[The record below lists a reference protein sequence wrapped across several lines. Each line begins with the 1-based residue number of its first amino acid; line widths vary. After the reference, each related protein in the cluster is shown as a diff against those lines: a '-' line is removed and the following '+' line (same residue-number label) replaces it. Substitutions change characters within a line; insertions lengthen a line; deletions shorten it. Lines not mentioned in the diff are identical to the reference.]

1 LYLGSK
7 HDCLLKMLKKLTAL
21 IDPFVI
27 LKNKTFAG
35 LYFAESISL
44 LGDAFTW
51 VGLALLSYQFGK
63 ERSAVILATALTL
76 RVTAFILFSPFAG
89 VLADRIS
96 RKTILYTT
104 HFIRM
109 AIVACL
115 PFVNQEWQVYALV
128 FALNIFNALFTPTYR
143 AVIPQVTDHN
153 HYRQAVG
160 LSTATF
166 QILGVIGPG
175 LAGILAVWFGTK
187 QIFFI
192 DAGSFI
198 VAAFLILVLPA
209 DKLQKPVKQNEKTF
223 TAWHDAIKGIR
234 LLFKNPLIR
243 FALFIEFVSA
253 IAGAQI
259 LVNTVGHVKTALHL
273 DDKHYGWVMA
283 AFGIG
288 ASIAAFVAG
297 NLDKTKTRRISLIL
311 GALILSIT
319 ISITNF
325 VGYPVMFVLWL
336 FAGLGQ
342 SLAEMPS
349 ETLIGENIAE
359 TEQGKVYGSHF
370 AFSHLWWAIAYPVAG
385 YTGSH
390 FAGRGFLY
398 GGVLSLALLGVAMFF
413 LKKDKRSIA

>member
-1 LYLGSK
+1 MNKKAASVSFFNA
-7 HDCLLKMLKKLTAL
+7 LK
-21 IDPFVI
+21 DSFQV
-27 LKNKTFAG
+27 LKNRLFSL
-35 LYFAESISL
+35 LYFAEAISL

-51 VGLALLSYQFGK
+51 VGLALLSYQFGR
-63 ERSAVILATALTL
+63 ERSAIILATALTL

-89 VLADRIS
+89 VLADRVS

-109 AIVACL
+109 GIVACL
-115 PFVNQEWQVYALV
+115 PFVTQEWQIYALV
-128 FALNIFNALFTPTYR
+128 FLLNIFNAFFTPTYR
-143 AVIPQVTDHN
+143 AVIPQVVDHA

-166 QILGVIGPG
+166 QILGVLGPG
-175 LAGILAVWFGTK
+175 LAGILAVWFGAR

-192 DAGSFI
+192 DAASF
-198 VAAFLILVLPA
+198 VLAAVLILLLPA
-209 DKLQKPVKQNEKTF
+209 TQLQHAVKKNEKAF
-223 TAWHDAIKGIR
+223 TAWHDAVKGIK

-259 LVNTVGHVKTALHL
+259 LVNSVGHIKSGLHL
-273 DDKHYGWVMA
+273 GDKQYGWVMA

-297 NLDKTKTRRISLIL
+297 SLDKTKSRRLSLIA
-311 GALILSIT
+311 GALVLSVT

-325 VGYPVMFVLWL
+325 VAYPVMLILWL

-359 TEQGKVYGSHF
+359 NEQGKVYGSHF
-370 AFSHLWWAIAYPVAG
+370 AFSHLWWAIAYPIAG
-385 YTGSH
+385 FLGSRY
-390 FAGRGFLY
+390 AGKDFLY
-398 GGVLSLALLGVAMFF
+398 GGLISMLLLGIALF
-413 LKKDKRSIA
+413 LMKKQTKIKS

>member
-1 LYLGSK
+1 MNKKAASVSFFNA
-7 HDCLLKMLKKLTAL
+7 LK
-21 IDPFVI
+21 DSFQV
-27 LKNKTFAG
+27 LKNRLFSL
-35 LYFAESISL
+35 LYFAEAISL

-51 VGLALLSYQFGK
+51 VGLALLSYQFGR
-63 ERSAVILATALTL
+63 ERSAIILATALTL

-89 VLADRIS
+89 VLADRVS

-104 HFIRM
+104 HFVRM

-115 PFVNQEWQVYALV
+115 PFVTQEWQIYALV
-128 FALNIFNALFTPTYR
+128 FLLNIFNAFFTPTYR
-143 AVIPQVTDHN
+143 AVIPQVVDHA

-166 QILGVIGPG
+166 QILGVLGPG
-175 LAGILAVWFGTK
+175 LAGILAVWFGAR

-192 DAGSFI
+192 DAASF
-198 VAAFLILVLPA
+198 VLAAVLILLLPA
-209 DKLQKPVKQNEKTF
+209 TQLQHAVKKNEKAF
-223 TAWHDAIKGIR
+223 TAWHDAVKGIK

-259 LVNTVGHVKTALHL
+259 LVNSVGHIKSGLHL
-273 DDKHYGWVMA
+273 GDKQYGWVMA

-297 NLDKTKTRRISLIL
+297 SLDKTKSRRLSLIA
-311 GALILSIT
+311 GALVLSVT

-325 VGYPVMFVLWL
+325 VAYPVMLILWL

-359 TEQGKVYGSHF
+359 NEQGKVYGSHF
-370 AFSHLWWAIAYPVAG
+370 AFSHLWWAIAYPIAG
-385 YTGSH
+385 FLGSRY
-390 FAGRGFLY
+390 AGKDFLY
-398 GGVLSLALLGVAMFF
+398 GGLISMLLLGIALF
-413 LKKDKRSIA
+413 LMKKQTKIKS

>member
-1 LYLGSK
+1 MKYR
-7 HDCLLKMLKKLTAL
+7 
-21 IDPFVI
+21 V
-27 LKNKTFAG
+27 FAI

-51 VGLALLSYQFGK
+51 VGLALLSYRFGQEK
-63 ERSAVILATALTL
+63 SAFILATALTL
-76 RVTAFILFSPFAG
+76 RVTAFIIFSPFAG
-89 VLADRIS
+89 VLADKVS

-115 PFVNQEWQVYALV
+115 PFVNHEWQIYVLV
-128 FALNIFNALFTPTYR
+128 FLLNVFNAFFTPTYR
-143 AVIPQVTDHN
+143 SVIPQVVDQA

-166 QILGVIGPG
+166 QILSVLGPE
-175 LAGILAVWFGTK
+175 LAGILAVWFGAK

-192 DAGSFI
+192 DAGSFVI
-198 VAAFLILVLPA
+198 AAVLILMLPA
-209 DKLQKPVKQNEKTF
+209 AKLQHAIKKNKKTF

-259 LVNTVGHVKTALHL
+259 LVNTVGHIKSGLRL
-273 DDKHYGWVMA
+273 DDRHYGWVMA

-297 NLDKTKTRRISLIL
+297 SLDKTKTRRFSLIA
-311 GALILSIT
+311 GALVLAIT

-325 VGYPVMFVLWL
+325 VGYPVMLVLWL

-359 TEQGKVYGSHF
+359 GEQGKVYGSHF
-370 AFSHLWWAIAYPVAG
+370 AFSHLWWAIAYPIAG
-385 YTGSH
+385 FIGGH
-390 FAGRGFLY
+390 FPDKDFLY
-398 GGVLSLALLGVAMFF
+398 GGLISLTFLGVALPFI
-413 LKKDKRSIA
+413 KKKT

>member
-1 LYLGSK
+1 
-7 HDCLLKMLKKLTAL
+7 MLTQFKE
-21 IDPFVI
+21 PFQA
-27 LKNKTFAG
+27 LKNRVFAT
-35 LYFAESISL
+35 LYFAESLSL

-51 VGLALLSYQFGK
+51 IGLALLSYQFGREK
-63 ERSAVILATALTL
+63 SAIILATALTL
-76 RVTAFILFSPFAG
+76 RVTAFIIFSPFAG
-89 VLADRIS
+89 VLADRVS
-96 RKTILYTT
+96 RKIILYTT

-115 PFVNQEWQVYALV
+115 PFVNQEWQIYSLV
-128 FALNIFNALFTPTYR
+128 FLLNVFNAFFTPTYR
-143 AVIPQVTDHN
+143 AVIPQVVDKA

-166 QILGVIGPG
+166 QILGVLGPG
-175 LAGILAVWFGTK
+175 LAGILAVWFGAR

-192 DAGSFI
+192 DAGSFVI
-198 VAAFLILVLPA
+198 AAVLILMLPTA
-209 DKLQKPVKQNEKTF
+209 KLQHAIKKNEKTF

-259 LVNTVGHVKTALHL
+259 LVNTVGHIKSGLHL
-273 DDKHYGWVMA
+273 DDRHYGWVMA

-297 NLDKTKTRRISLIL
+297 SLDKTKTRRLSLIL
-311 GALILSIT
+311 GALVLSIT

-325 VGYPVMFVLWL
+325 VGYPAMLVLWL

-349 ETLIGENIAE
+349 ETLIGENIPE
-359 TEQGKVYGSHF
+359 NEQGKVYGSHF
-370 AFSHLWWAIAYPVAG
+370 AFSHLWWAIAYPIAG
-385 YTGSH
+385 YAGSH
-390 FAGRGFLY
+390 FAGKDFLL
-398 GGVLSLALLGVAMFF
+398 GGVISGVLLLIALF
-413 LKKDKRSIA
+413 LKSAAKAHG

>member
-1 LYLGSK
+1 MNKAVRSTS
-7 HDCLLKMLKKLTAL
+7 LLNALKES
-21 IDPFVI
+21 FQV
-27 LKNKTFAG
+27 LKNRIFSI

-63 ERSAVILATALTL
+63 EKSAVILATALTL
-76 RVTAFILFSPFAG
+76 RVTAFIIFSPFAG
-89 VLADRIS
+89 VLADRMS
-96 RKTILYTT
+96 RKTILYVT

-115 PFVNQEWQVYALV
+115 PFVDQEWQIYVLV
-128 FALNIFNALFTPTYR
+128 FLLNIFNAFFTPTYR
-143 AVIPQVTDHN
+143 AVIPQVVDQAN
-153 HYRQAVG
+153 YRQAVG

-166 QILGVIGPG
+166 QILGVLGPG
-175 LAGILAVWFGTK
+175 LAGILAVWFGAK
-187 QIFFI
+187 DIFFI
-192 DAGSFI
+192 DAVSFVI
-198 VAAFLILVLPA
+198 AAILILMLPA
-209 DKLQKPVKQNEKTF
+209 TKLQHAIKKNEKAF

-243 FALFIEFVSA
+243 FALLIEFVSA

-259 LVNTVGHVKTALHL
+259 LVNTVGHIKSGLHL
-273 DDKHYGWVMA
+273 DDKHYGWIMA

-297 NLDKTKTRRISLIL
+297 SLDKTKSRRLSLII
-311 GALILSIT
+311 GATVLAIT

-325 VGYPVMFVLWL
+325 VGYPVMLVLWL

-359 TEQGKVYGSHF
+359 NEQGKIYGSHF
-370 AFSHLWWAIAYPVAG
+370 AFSHLWWAVAYPIAG
-385 YTGSH
+385 FMGSH
-390 FAGRGFLY
+390 YPGKDFLY
-398 GGVLSLALLGVAMFF
+398 GGILTALLLSVT
-413 LKKDKRSIA
+413 LLSQRKLVSIK

>member
-1 LYLGSK
+1 MIKVASQ
-7 HDCLLKMLKKLTAL
+7 LTEPFKAL
-21 IDPFVI
+21 R
-27 LKNKTFAG
+27 NKVFAT

-63 ERSAVILATALTL
+63 EKSAIILATALTL
-76 RVTAFILFSPFAG
+76 RVTAFIIFSPFAG
-89 VLADRIS
+89 VLADRVS

-115 PFVNQEWQVYALV
+115 PFIHQEWQIYGLV
-128 FALNIFNALFTPTYR
+128 FLLNVFNAFFTPTYR
-143 AVIPQVTDHN
+143 AVIPQVVDHV

-166 QILGVIGPG
+166 QILGVLGPG
-175 LAGILAVWFGTK
+175 LAGILAVWFGAR

-192 DAGSFI
+192 DAGSF
-198 VAAFLILVLPA
+198 VLAALLILLLPA
-209 DKLQKPVKQNEKTF
+209 GKLQHAVKKNEKTF

-253 IAGAQI
+253 LAGAQI
-259 LVNTVGHVKTALHL
+259 LVNTVGYIKSGLHL
-273 DDKHYGWVMA
+273 DDRHYGWVMA
-283 AFGIG
+283 TFGIG

-297 NLDKTKTRRISLIL
+297 SLDKTKTRRLSLIL
-311 GALILSIT
+311 GASVLAVT
-319 ISITNF
+319 ISVTNF
-325 VGYPVMFVLWL
+325 VGYPVMLVLWL

-359 TEQGKVYGSHF
+359 DEQGKVYGSHF
-370 AFSHLWWAIAYPVAG
+370 AFSHLWWAIAYPIAG
-385 YTGSH
+385 YTGSSY
-390 FAGRGFLY
+390 ANKDFLL
-398 GGVLSLALLGVAMFF
+398 GGVISAALLLIALFF
-413 LKKDKRSIA
+413 NKSATKAHG

>member
-1 LYLGSK
+1 MKIKSRRK
-7 HDCLLKMLKKLTAL
+7 SVLTQFKE
-21 IDPFVI
+21 PFQA
-27 LKNKTFAG
+27 LKNRIFAT

-51 VGLALLSYQFGK
+51 IGLALLSYQFGREK
-63 ERSAVILATALTL
+63 SAIILATALTL
-76 RVTAFILFSPFAG
+76 RVTAFIIFSPFAG
-89 VLADRIS
+89 VLADRVS

-115 PFVNQEWQVYALV
+115 PFVNQEWQIYALV
-128 FALNIFNALFTPTYR
+128 FLLNVFNAFFTPTYR
-143 AVIPQVTDHN
+143 AVIPQVVDKA

-166 QILGVIGPG
+166 QILGVLGPG
-175 LAGILAVWFGTK
+175 LAGILAVWFGVR

-192 DAGSFI
+192 DAGSFVI
-198 VAAFLILVLPA
+198 AAVLILMLPA
-209 DKLQKPVKQNEKTF
+209 AKLQHAIKKNEKTF

-259 LVNTVGHVKTALHL
+259 LVNTIGHIKSGLHL
-273 DDKHYGWVMA
+273 DDRHYGWVMA

-297 NLDKTKTRRISLIL
+297 SLDKTKTRRLSLIV
-311 GALILSIT
+311 GALVLAIT

-325 VGYPVMFVLWL
+325 VGYPVMLVLWL

-349 ETLIGENIAE
+349 ETLIGENIPE
-359 TEQGKVYGSHF
+359 NEQGKVYGSHF
-370 AFSHLWWAIAYPVAG
+370 AFSHLWWAIAYPIAG

-390 FAGRGFLY
+390 FPGKDFLL
-398 GGVLSLALLGVAMFF
+398 GGVISGALILIALFF
-413 LKKDKRSIA
+413 NNGATKQMAK

>member
-1 LYLGSK
+1 
-7 HDCLLKMLKKLTAL
+7 
-21 IDPFVI
+21 
-27 LKNKTFAG
+27 
-35 LYFAESISL
+35 
-44 LGDAFTW
+44 

-76 RVTAFILFSPFAG
+76 RVAAFIIFSPFAG

-96 RKTILYTT
+96 RKTILVTT
-104 HFIRM
+104 HFVRM

-115 PFVNQEWQVYALV
+115 PFVHQEWQIYALV
-128 FALNIFNALFTPTYR
+128 FFLNVFNAFFTPTYR
-143 AVIPQVTDHN
+143 SVIPQVVDRA

-166 QILGVIGPG
+166 QILGVLGPG
-175 LAGILAVWFGTK
+175 LAGILAVWFGPR

-192 DAGSFI
+192 DAASFI
-198 VAAFLILVLPA
+198 IAAILILMLPA
-209 DKLQKPVKQNEKTF
+209 GKMQKTAEQTQKPF

-259 LVNTVGHVKTALHL
+259 LVNTVGHIKTALHL
-273 DDKHYGWVMA
+273 TDKHYGWAMA
-283 AFGIG
+283 VFGVG

-297 NLDKTKTRRISLIL
+297 SLDKTKTRRLSLII
-311 GALILSIT
+311 GALVLAVA
-319 ISITNF
+319 ISVTNF
-325 VGYPVMFVLWL
+325 VGYPAMLVLWL

-349 ETLIGENIAE
+349 ETLIGENIADD
-359 TEQGKVYGSHF
+359 EQGKVYGSHF
-370 AFSHLWWAIAYPVAG
+370 AFSHLWWAIAYPIAG
-385 YTGSH
+385 FTGSH
-390 FAGRGFLY
+390 FPGKDFLY
-398 GGVLSLALLGVAMFF
+398 GGLISLFFLGVALSFIKR
-413 LKKDKRSIA
+413 KKF

>member
-1 LYLGSK
+1 
-7 HDCLLKMLKKLTAL
+7 MNNKLSVLTE
-21 IDPFVI
+21 PFVA
-27 LKNKTFAG
+27 LKNRIFAG

-63 ERSAVILATALTL
+63 EKSAVILATALTL
-76 RVTAFILFSPFAG
+76 RVSAFIIFSPFAG
-89 VLADRIS
+89 VLADRMS

-109 AIVACL
+109 VIVACL
-115 PFVNQEWQVYALV
+115 PFVNQEWQIYALV
-128 FALNIFNALFTPTYR
+128 FLLNVFNAFFTPTYR
-143 AVIPQVTDHN
+143 AVIPQVTDQA

-166 QILGVIGPG
+166 QILGVLGPG
-175 LAGILAVWFGTK
+175 LAGILAVWFGARE
-187 QIFFI
+187 IFFI
-192 DAGSFI
+192 DAGSFVI
-198 VAAFLILVLPA
+198 AAVLILLLPA
-209 DKLQKPVKQNEKTF
+209 NKLQKPIKQNEKTF

-259 LVNTVGHVKTALHL
+259 LVNTVGHIKSGLHL

-297 NLDKTKTRRISLIL
+297 SLDKTKTRRLSLIV
-311 GALILSIT
+311 GALVLAIT

-325 VGYPVMFVLWL
+325 VGYPVMLVLWL

-349 ETLIGENIAE
+349 ETLIGENIADN
-359 TEQGKVYGSHF
+359 EQGKVYGSHF
-370 AFSHLWWAIAYPVAG
+370 AFSHLWWAIAYPIAG
-385 YTGSH
+385 FTGSH
-390 FAGRGFLY
+390 FPGRDFLY
-398 GGVLSLALLGVAMFF
+398 GGVISLALLGLAMVFM
-413 LKKDKRSIA
+413 KRK

>member
-1 LYLGSK
+1 MNKNRSVPW
-7 HDCLLKMLKKLTAL
+7 LTAL
-21 IDPFVI
+21 KEPFQA
-27 LKNKTFAG
+27 LKNRVFFL

-51 VGLALLSYQFGK
+51 VGLALLSYQFGREK
-63 ERSAVILATALTL
+63 SATILATALTL
-76 RVTAFILFSPFAG
+76 RVIAFILFSPFAG

-104 HFIRM
+104 HFTRM
-109 AIVACL
+109 VIVACL
-115 PFVNQEWQVYALV
+115 PFVHHEWQIYLLV
-128 FALNIFNALFTPTYR
+128 FLLNVFNAFFTPTYR
-143 AVIPQVTDHN
+143 SVIPQVVDHF

-166 QILGVIGPG
+166 QILGVLGPG
-175 LAGILAVWFGTK
+175 LAGILAVWFGARE
-187 QIFFI
+187 IFFI
-192 DAGSFI
+192 DAGSFVI
-198 VAAFLILVLPA
+198 AAAFILMLPS
-209 DKLQKPVKQNEKTF
+209 DKLQQAVKQNDKPF

-243 FALFIEFVSA
+243 FALFIEFISA

-259 LVNTVGHVKTALHL
+259 LVNTVGHIKSGLHL

-297 NLDKTKTRRISLIL
+297 SLDKTKTRRLSLIT
-311 GALILSIT
+311 GALVLAIA
-319 ISITNF
+319 ISVANF
-325 VGYPVMFVLWL
+325 VGYPVMLVLWL

-349 ETLIGENIAE
+349 ETLIGENIADN
-359 TEQGKVYGSHF
+359 EQGKVYGSHF
-370 AFSHLWWAIAYPVAG
+370 AFSHLWWAIAYPIAG
-385 YTGSH
+385 FTGTH
-390 FAGRGFLY
+390 FPEKDFLY
-398 GGVLSLALLGVAMFF
+398 GGIISLAFLGMALTFI
-413 LKKDKRSIA
+413 KRNK

>member
-1 LYLGSK
+1 MAPTDHPASILSK
-7 HDCLLKMLKKLTAL
+7 FKE
-21 IDPFVI
+21 PFLA
-27 LKNKTFAG
+27 LKNRVFAT

-63 ERSAVILATALTL
+63 ERSAIILATALTL
-76 RVTAFILFSPFAG
+76 RVTAFIIFSPFAG
-89 VLADRIS
+89 VLADRVS
-96 RKTILYTT
+96 RKAILYTT

-115 PFVNQEWQVYALV
+115 PFVNQEWQIYALV
-128 FALNIFNALFTPTYR
+128 FLLNVFNAFFTPTYR
-143 AVIPQVTDHN
+143 AVIPQVVKHTQ
-153 HYRQAVG
+153 YRQAVG

-166 QILGVIGPG
+166 QILGVLGPG
-175 LAGILAVWFGTK
+175 LAGMLAVWFGAR

-192 DAGSFI
+192 DAGSF
-198 VAAFLILVLPA
+198 VLAAVLVLMLPA
-209 DKLQKPVKQNEKTF
+209 AELQHTIKKNGKTF

-234 LLFKNPLIR
+234 LLFKNRLIR
-243 FALFIEFVSA
+243 FSLFIEFVSA

-259 LVNTVGHVKTALHL
+259 LVNTVGHIKSGLHL

-297 NLDKTKTRRISLIL
+297 SLDKTKSRRLSLIA
-311 GALILSIT
+311 GALVLAVT

-325 VGYPVMFVLWL
+325 VGYPIMLVLWL

-359 TEQGKVYGSHF
+359 NEQGKVYGSHF
-370 AFSHLWWAIAYPVAG
+370 AFSHLWWAIAYPIAG
-385 YTGSH
+385 FTGSH
-390 FAGRGFLY
+390 FVGRDFLY
-398 GGVLSLALLGVAMFF
+398 GGIISLMLLALALLVSYR
-413 LKKDKRSIA
+413 KRAIS

>member
-1 LYLGSK
+1 MIIKSRRK
-7 HDCLLKMLKKLTAL
+7 SVLTQFKE
-21 IDPFVI
+21 PFQA
-27 LKNKTFAG
+27 LKNRVFAT
-35 LYFAESISL
+35 LYFAESLSL

-51 VGLALLSYQFGK
+51 IGLALLSYQFGREK
-63 ERSAVILATALTL
+63 SAIILATALTL
-76 RVTAFILFSPFAG
+76 RVTAFIIFSPFAG
-89 VLADRIS
+89 VLADRVS
-96 RKTILYTT
+96 RKIILYTT

-115 PFVNQEWQVYALV
+115 PFVNQEWQIYSLV
-128 FALNIFNALFTPTYR
+128 FLLNVFNAFFTPTYR
-143 AVIPQVTDHN
+143 AVIPQVVDKA

-166 QILGVIGPG
+166 QILGVLGPG
-175 LAGILAVWFGTK
+175 LAGILAVWFGAR

-192 DAGSFI
+192 DAGSFVI
-198 VAAFLILVLPA
+198 AAVLILMLPTA
-209 DKLQKPVKQNEKTF
+209 KLQHAIKKNEKTF

-259 LVNTVGHVKTALHL
+259 LVNTVGHIKSGLHL
-273 DDKHYGWVMA
+273 DDRHYGWVMA

-297 NLDKTKTRRISLIL
+297 SLDKTKTRRLSLIL
-311 GALILSIT
+311 GALVLSIT

-325 VGYPVMFVLWL
+325 VGYPAMLVLWL

-349 ETLIGENIAE
+349 ETLIGENIPE
-359 TEQGKVYGSHF
+359 NEQGKVYGSHF
-370 AFSHLWWAIAYPVAG
+370 AFSHLWWAIAYPIAG
-385 YTGSH
+385 YAGSH
-390 FAGRGFLY
+390 FAGKDFLL
-398 GGVLSLALLGVAMFF
+398 GGVISGVLLLIALF
-413 LKKDKRSIA
+413 LKSAAKAHG

>member
-1 LYLGSK
+1 
-7 HDCLLKMLKKLTAL
+7 MLKAAQSLAE
-21 IDPFVI
+21 PFRA
-27 LKNKTFAG
+27 LKNKVFAA

-63 ERSAVILATALTL
+63 DRVAIILSTALTL
-76 RVTAFILFSPFAG
+76 RVSAFILFSPFAG

-109 AIVACL
+109 GIVACL
-115 PFVNQEWQVYALV
+115 PFVHAEWEIYALV
-128 FALNIFNALFTPTYR
+128 FLLNVFNAFFTPTYR
-143 AVIPQVTDHN
+143 SVIPQVVDHR

-166 QILGVIGPG
+166 QTLGVLGPG
-175 LAGILAVWFGTK
+175 LAGVLAVWFGAR

-192 DAGSFI
+192 DAASFVI
-198 VAAFLILVLPA
+198 AAVLILILPA
-209 DKLQKPVKQNEKTF
+209 DKLQKIIKQKGKAF
-223 TAWHDAIKGIR
+223 TAWHDTLKGIR
-234 LLFKNPLIR
+234 LLFSNPLVR
-243 FALFIEFVSA
+243 FALMIEFVSA

-259 LVNTVGHVKTALHL
+259 LVNTVGHIKTGLHL
-273 DDKHYGWVMA
+273 DDKHYGWAMA

-297 NLDKTKTRRISLIL
+297 SLDKTKTRRISLIA
-311 GALILSIT
+311 GALILAIT

-325 VGYPVMFVLWL
+325 VNYPAMLGLWI

-349 ETLIGENIAE
+349 ETLIGENIADN
-359 TEQGKVYGSHF
+359 EQGKVYGSHF
-370 AFSHLWWAIAYPVAG
+370 AFSHLWWAIAYPIAG
-385 YTGSH
+385 FMGSR
-390 FAGRGFLY
+390 FPDKDFFY
-398 GGVLSLALLGVAMFF
+398 GGLISLAF
-413 LKKDKRSIA
+413 LAIALTFGRRPK

>member
-1 LYLGSK
+1 
-7 HDCLLKMLKKLTAL
+7 MLTQFKE
-21 IDPFVI
+21 PFQA
-27 LKNKTFAG
+27 LKNRVFAT
-35 LYFAESISL
+35 LYFAESLSL

-51 VGLALLSYQFGK
+51 IGLALLSYQFGREK
-63 ERSAVILATALTL
+63 SAIILATALTL
-76 RVTAFILFSPFAG
+76 RVTAFIIFSPFAG
-89 VLADRIS
+89 VLADRVS
-96 RKTILYTT
+96 RKIILYTT

-115 PFVNQEWQVYALV
+115 PFVNQEWQIYSLV
-128 FALNIFNALFTPTYR
+128 FLLNVFNAFFTPTYR
-143 AVIPQVTDHN
+143 AVIPQVVDKA

-166 QILGVIGPG
+166 QILGVLGPG
-175 LAGILAVWFGTK
+175 LAGILAVWFGAR

-192 DAGSFI
+192 DAGSFVI
-198 VAAFLILVLPA
+198 AAVLILMLPTA
-209 DKLQKPVKQNEKTF
+209 KLQHAIKKNEKTF

-259 LVNTVGHVKTALHL
+259 LVNTVGHIKSGLHL
-273 DDKHYGWVMA
+273 DDRHYGWVMA

-297 NLDKTKTRRISLIL
+297 SLDKTKTRRLSLIL
-311 GALILSIT
+311 GALVLSIT

-325 VGYPVMFVLWL
+325 VGYPAMLVLWL

-349 ETLIGENIAE
+349 ETLIGENIPE
-359 TEQGKVYGSHF
+359 NEQGKVYGSHF
-370 AFSHLWWAIAYPVAG
+370 AFSHLWWAIAYPIAG
-385 YTGSH
+385 YAGSH
-390 FAGRGFLY
+390 FAGKDFLL
-398 GGVLSLALLGVAMFF
+398 GGVISGVLLLIALF
-413 LKKDKRSIA
+413 LKRNTWVLSIT

>member
-1 LYLGSK
+1 MM
-7 HDCLLKMLKKLTAL
+7 CLIFAIMYPIAKPFQAL
-21 IDPFVI
+21 RNRV
-27 LKNKTFAG
+27 FAG

-63 ERSAVILATALTL
+63 EESATILATALTL

-89 VLADRIS
+89 VLADRLS

-109 AIVACL
+109 GIVGCL
-115 PFVNQEWQVYALV
+115 PFVHAEWQIYTLV
-128 FALNIFNALFTPTYR
+128 FLLNVFNAFFTPTYR
-143 AVIPQVTDHN
+143 SVIPSVVEHDN
-153 HYRQAVG
+153 YRQAVG

-166 QILGVIGPG
+166 QILGVLGPG
-175 LAGILAVWFGTK
+175 LAGILAVWFGAR

-192 DAGSFI
+192 DAASFI
-198 VAAFLILVLPA
+198 VAAILILLLPA
-209 DKLQKPVKQNEKTF
+209 GKMQMPVKKKSKTF
-223 TAWHDAIKGIR
+223 TAWHDVIKGIK

-253 IAGAQI
+253 IAGAEI
-259 LVNTVGHVKTALHL
+259 LVNTVSHVKSGLHL
-273 DDKHYGWVMA
+273 DDRHYGWVMA

-297 NLDKTKTRRISLIL
+297 NLDKTKTRRISLIA
-311 GALILSIT
+311 GALILALA

-325 VGYPVMFVLWL
+325 VGYSVMMVLWL

-359 TEQGKVYGSHF
+359 NEQGKVYGSHF
-370 AFSHLWWAIAYPVAG
+370 AFSHLWWAIAYPIA
-385 YTGSH
+385 
-390 FAGRGFLY
+390 GFLGSRYPGEDFFY
-398 GGVLSLALLGVAMFF
+398 GGLISAAFFISASTLLR
-413 LKKDKRSIA
+413 KQSRSSAQDGEGRR

>member
-1 LYLGSK
+1 MRSSK
-7 HDCLLKMLKKLTAL
+7 PSAL
-21 IDPFVI
+21 AEPFMA
-27 LKNKTFAG
+27 LKNRVFAG

-63 ERSAVILATALTL
+63 EKSAIILATALTL
-76 RVTAFILFSPFAG
+76 RVTAFIIFSPFAG
-89 VLADRIS
+89 VLADRMS

-115 PFVNQEWQVYALV
+115 PFVNQEWQIYGLV
-128 FALNIFNALFTPTYR
+128 FLLNVFNAFFTPTYR
-143 AVIPQVTDHN
+143 AVIPQVVDHE

-166 QILGVIGPG
+166 QILGVLGPG
-175 LAGILAVWFGTK
+175 LAGILAVWFGAREV
-187 QIFFI
+187 FFI
-192 DAGSFI
+192 DAASFVI
-198 VAAFLILVLPA
+198 AAILILLLPA
-209 DKLQKPVKQNEKTF
+209 NKLQRPVKSKEKTF

-259 LVNTVGHVKTALHL
+259 LVNTVGHIKSGLHL

-297 NLDKTKTRRISLIL
+297 SLDKTKTRRLSLIV
-311 GALILSIT
+311 GALVLAIT

-325 VGYPVMFVLWL
+325 VGYPVMLVLWL

-359 TEQGKVYGSHF
+359 NEQGKVYGSHF

-385 YTGSH
+385 FTGSH
-390 FAGRGFLY
+390 FPEKNFLY
-398 GGVLSLALLGVAMFF
+398 GGIISLFLLALSLFF
-413 LKKDKRSIA
+413 MKKNGKMDTA

>member
-1 LYLGSK
+1 VNSK
-7 HDCLLKMLKKLTAL
+7 LSKLTQ
-21 IDPFVI
+21 PFIV
-27 LKNKTFAG
+27 LKNHVFAG

-51 VGLALLSYQFGK
+51 IGLALLSYQFGK

-76 RVTAFILFSPFAG
+76 RVAAFIIFSPFAG

-96 RKTILYTT
+96 RKTILVAT

-115 PFVNQEWQVYALV
+115 PFVDREWQIYMLI
-128 FALNIFNALFTPTYR
+128 FLLNVFNAFFTPTYR
-143 AVIPQVTDHN
+143 SVIPQVVDRS

-166 QILGVIGPG
+166 QILSVLGPG
-175 LAGILAVWFGTK
+175 LAGTFALWFGAR

-192 DAGSFI
+192 DAASFI
-198 VAAFLILVLPA
+198 IAAIFILLLPA
-209 DKLQKPVKQNEKTF
+209 AKIQKTIKQRRKAF
-223 TAWHDAIKGIR
+223 AIWHDAIQGIR
-234 LLFKNPLIR
+234 LLFKNRLIR

-259 LVNTVGHVKTALHL
+259 LVNTVGHIKTALHL
-273 DDKHYGWVMA
+273 TDKHYGWVMA

-288 ASIAAFVAG
+288 GSIAAFVAG
-297 NLDKTKTRRISLIL
+297 GLDKTKTRRLSLVI
-311 GALILSIT
+311 GASVLAIT
-319 ISITNF
+319 ISIANF
-325 VGYPVMFVLWL
+325 VGYPVMLILWL

-349 ETLIGENIAE
+349 ETLIGENIADQ
-359 TEQGKVYGSHF
+359 EQGKVYGSHF
-370 AFSHLWWAIAYPVAG
+370 AFSHLWWFIAYPIAG
-385 YTGSH
+385 FTGSH
-390 FAGRGFLY
+390 FPGKDFLY
-398 GGVLSLALLGVAMFF
+398 GGLISLFSLGVALSFI
-413 LKKDKRSIA
+413 KKKA

>member
-1 LYLGSK
+1 MNKAVRSRS
-7 HDCLLKMLKKLTAL
+7 LLNALKES
-21 IDPFVI
+21 FQV
-27 LKNKTFAG
+27 LKNRIFSL

-76 RVTAFILFSPFAG
+76 RVTAFIIFSPFAG
-89 VLADRIS
+89 VLADRMS
-96 RKTILYTT
+96 RKIILYVT

-115 PFVNQEWQVYALV
+115 PFVDQEWQIYVLV
-128 FALNIFNALFTPTYR
+128 FLLNIFNAFFTPTYR
-143 AVIPQVTDHN
+143 AVIPQVVDHAN
-153 HYRQAVG
+153 YRQAVG

-166 QILGVIGPG
+166 QILGVLGPG
-175 LAGILAVWFGTK
+175 LAGILAVWFGARD
-187 QIFFI
+187 IFFI
-192 DAGSFI
+192 DAVSFVI
-198 VAAFLILVLPA
+198 AAILILMLPA
-209 DKLQKPVKQNEKTF
+209 AKLQHAIKKNEKAF

-243 FALFIEFVSA
+243 FALLIEFVSA

-259 LVNTVGHVKTALHL
+259 LVNTVGHIKSGLHL

-297 NLDKTKTRRISLIL
+297 SLDKTKSRRLSLII
-311 GALILSIT
+311 GATVLAIT

-325 VGYPVMFVLWL
+325 VGYPLMLVLWL

-342 SLAEMPS
+342 SLTEMPS

-359 TEQGKVYGSHF
+359 NEQGKVYGSHF
-370 AFSHLWWAIAYPVAG
+370 AFSHLWWAVAYPIAG
-385 YTGSH
+385 FMGSH
-390 FAGRGFLY
+390 YPGKDFLY
-398 GGVLSLALLGVAMFF
+398 GGVVSFFLLGIALLFTKRA
-413 LKKDKRSIA
+413 KKIISL